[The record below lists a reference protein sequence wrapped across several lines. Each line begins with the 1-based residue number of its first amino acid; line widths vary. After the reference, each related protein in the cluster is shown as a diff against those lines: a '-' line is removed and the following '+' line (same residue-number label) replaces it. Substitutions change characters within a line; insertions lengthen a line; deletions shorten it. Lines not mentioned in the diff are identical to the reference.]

1 MRTVVGVFLGYCASG
16 AAAAPSDGIPNFSPA
31 AGVAWQSDTREGL
44 APIPTGPQPVGVDP
58 VVFKDVPYDMD
69 TAFPVLDVAN
79 PNLQPWVADALK
91 AQNEQTIDHVSQD
104 ELIYAGYSQAAR
116 DQAQTKIENFK
127 RYIEEHKDELLAL
140 QVFYGQAT
148 PDRLRFLTAKSIAF
162 AAAGTVLSLL
172 TAVAVAA
179 TGTVVLTLRDLPLP
193 DLGELLAQVGRNAAL
208 AALLGAFGVGI
219 GALIRNQIA
228 AVVALLVM
236 AMVVEP
242 TVLALAPEVG
252 RYGPLG
258 ALSAGAAGLPND
270 AVGIPDEVGL
280 FGVVPSILLLLAWI
294 GVAFTTAAGLFVRRD
309 LE

>member
-1 MRTVVGVFLGYCASG
+1 VNQLLQAELLKLRTTRTFVTLAAFAVGTSMLVAGLV
-16 AAAAPSDGIPNFSPA
+16 AALTEPTRDSVLVDVYA
-31 AGVAWQSDTREGL
+31 SDTSSFFILIL
-44 APIPTGPQPVGVDP
+44 AAVGISGE
-58 VVFKDVPYDMD
+58 
-69 TAFPVLDVAN
+69 
-79 PNLQPWVADALK
+79 WRHR
-91 AQNEQTIDHVSQD
+91 TITS
-104 ELIYAGYSQAAR
+104 S
-116 DQAQTKIENFK
+116 
-127 RYIEEHKDELLAL
+127 LLA
-140 QVFYGQAT
+140 A